1 MDDRRHMTA
10 VESYGSLRRIRGRSF
25 RAFLWI
31 IMMALVMAVANPLE
45 AEAAKKKKST
55 KAKTTATAKKKST
68 GTAKKASTTKK
79 KSSGTAA
86 GKSTGTAARKSSG
99 SSSKKRRSSSRK
111 GSSSRRRSSGAAT
124 SGGANWALSAA
135 DVNPDSKGPAVKKKS
150 SKRQITVERPDLEAI
165 RVATLDPSNP
175 MYFPKLMKKFNRN
188 DTTMTA
194 EEFRHL
200 YLGYMFQEDYDP
212 YRESPYSSVTDSY
225 RNKTS
230 HTKEEIDTIRKY
242 AELTLLDNPF
252 DLRQMSFLVH
262 VLKERRKDMSAKIWE
277 YRLEHLLGAIKSTG
291 TGENEENAWFVIYPA
306 HEYDMVQLMGYHAV
320 DADFIEP
327 GFDYLMVEPEEETA
341 KRLRDKVQKGFYFD
355 VRQIHQQYEMKHPED
370 EDEADET
377 ADAAV
382 DETVTVIG
390 EDPDEI
396 PAEENLD
403 EIPAEGDPDD
413 LPAEEG
419 DPDEIPAVEE
429 QVPDE
434 IPAD

>member
-1 MDDRRHMTA
+1 MIHTRTPW
-10 VESYGSLRRIRGRSF
+10 
-25 RAFLWI
+25 RALVWMI
-31 IMMALVMAVANPLE
+31 IMVIVMAVANPLE
-45 AEAAKKKKST
+45 AGAAKKKRSS
-55 KAKTTATAKKKST
+55 KARTTATAKKSSSSGNKST
-68 GTAKKASTTKK
+68 ASKNK
-79 KSSGTAA
+79 KSST
-86 GKSTGTAARKSSG
+86 
-99 SSSKKRRSSSRK
+99 SSKKRRSSSRK
-111 GSSSRRRSSGAAT
+111 SSSSRRRASS
-124 SGGANWALSAA
+124 SRGANWALTAA
-135 DVNPDSKGPAVKKKS
+135 DVNPDSKSPEVKAKKS
-150 SKRQITVERPDLEAI
+150 SKRQVTVVRPDLEAI

-212 YRESPYSSVTDSY
+212 YRESPYASVTDSY

-327 GFDYLMVEPEEETA
+327 GFDYLMVEPEEETLR
-341 KRLRDKVQKGFYFD
+341 RLRDKVQKGFYFD
-355 VRQIHQQYEMKHPED
+355 VRQIHQQYELKHPED
-370 EDEADET
+370 SDEADE
-377 ADAAV
+377 AV
-382 DETVTVIG
+382 EEAVTVVEEDLDDLPAA
-390 EDPDEI
+390 EDPDDI
-396 PAEENLD
+396 
-403 EIPAEGDPDD
+403 
-413 LPAEEG
+413 PAEEG

-429 QVPDE
+429 QMPDE

>member
-1 MDDRRHMTA
+1 M
-10 VESYGSLRRIRGRSF
+10 
-25 RAFLWI
+25 
-31 IMMALVMAVANPLE
+31 LVMVVLMSVAIPSG
-45 AEAAKKKKST
+45 ADAARKKTS
-55 KAKTTATAKKKST
+55 KAKTTATAKKRT
-68 GTAKKASTTKK
+68 TAKKSTSSKK
-79 KSSGTAA
+79 KST
-86 GKSTGTAARKSSG
+86 R
-99 SSSKKRRSSSRK
+99 SRK
-111 GSSSRRRSSGAAT
+111 KSSSRRRTSS
-124 SGGANWALSAA
+124 SSRGANWALTAA
-135 DVNPDSKGPAVKKKS
+135 DVNPESKSPEVKSKKS
-150 SKRQITVERPDLEAI
+150 SKRQVTVERPDLEAI

-194 EEFRHL
+194 DEFRHL

-230 HTKEEIDTIRKY
+230 HSKEEIDTIRKY

-341 KRLRDKVQKGFYFD
+341 RRLRDKVQKGFYFD
-355 VRQIHQQYEMKHPED
+355 VRQIHRQYELKHPED
-370 EDEADET
+370 GDDEEMDEASEESVEDMASMAE
-377 ADAAV
+377 D
-382 DETVTVIG
+382 
-390 EDPDEI
+390 DPDDL
-396 PAEENLD
+396 PAEED
-403 EIPAEGDPDD
+403 DPDD

-419 DPDEIPAVEE
+419 DPDDTPAEE
-429 QVPDE
+429 EENIQ
-434 IPAD
+434 

>member
-1 MDDRRHMTA
+1 M
-10 VESYGSLRRIRGRSF
+10 
-25 RAFLWI
+25 I
-31 IMMALVMAVANPLE
+31 IMVIVMAVANPLE
-45 AEAAKKKKST
+45 AGAAKKKST

-68 GTAKKASTTKK
+68 GTAKKTTGK
-79 KSSGTAA
+79 KSVG
-86 GKSTGTAARKSSG
+86 
-99 SSSKKRRSSSRK
+99 SSKKRRSAGRKSSASRRRAS
-111 GSSSRRRSSGAAT
+111 SSSR
-124 SGGANWALSAA
+124 GANWALTAA
-135 DVNPDSKGPAVKKKS
+135 DVNPESKSPEVKKTKS
-150 SKRQITVERPDLEAI
+150 SKRQVTVVRPDLEAI
-165 RVATLDPSNP
+165 RVATLDPSSP

-188 DTTMTA
+188 DTTMTSD
-194 EEFRHL
+194 EFRHL

-327 GFDYLMVEPEEETA
+327 GFDYLIVEPEEETLR
-341 KRLRDKVQKGFYFD
+341 RLRDKVQKGFYFD
-355 VRQIHQQYEMKHPED
+355 VRQIHQQYELKHPED
-370 EDEADET
+370 DEDNDEGEEST
-377 ADAAV
+377 DDA
-382 DETVTVIG
+382 G
-390 EDPDEI
+390 SL
-396 PAEENLD
+396 EE
-403 EIPAEGDPDD
+403 DPDD
-413 LPAEEG
+413 LPAATDADDVPAELE
-419 DPDEIPAVEE
+419 DPDDVPAEADPDDIPAEE
-429 QVPDE
+429 EVIPDE